1 MVRYEVMFQSLLYLS
16 TQIKHFKFILYVR
29 LYVNMSSC
37 VLYSTQVMRCCGA
50 AAESCSVLRDLGLR
64 GAG

>member
-1 MVRYEVMFQSLLYLS
+1 MNWELQVCFADNILYS
-16 TQIKHFKFILYVR
+16 TQIKHFKFTVCVCD
-29 LYVNMSSC
+29 VNMSSC

-50 AAESCSVLRDLGLR
+50 AAESYSVLRDLGLR